1 MSLNYNYIP
10 KGVPVEGCYL
20 NNLLPHAAVYE
31 HELFY
36 TVLCI
41 YPTRKRVNGFKQMFL
56 KMQELLQEKLLPAY
70 SLVEGGSVRSYF
82 AIYVKK

>member
-1 MSLNYNYIP
+1 MSINCNYTP
-10 KGVPVEGCYL
+10 KGVPVEGSYL

-56 KMQELLQEKLLPAY
+56 KLQETLKDKLLPVY

-82 AIYVKK
+82 AVYVKK

>member
-1 MSLNYNYIP
+1 MSLNSNYTP

-20 NNLLPHAAVYE
+20 NNLLPHAVVYE

-41 YPTRKRVNGFKQMFL
+41 YPDRKRVNNFGQLFL
-56 KMQELLQEKLLPAY
+56 KMQELLKEKLLPAY
-70 SLVEGGSVRSYF
+70 SLVEGGSVKSYF
-82 AIYVKK
+82 ALYVKK